1 MATKAAAK
9 RAKTVE
15 AAKNAASSVATGNR
29 ELIMLVDVLAR
40 EKNVPRDIVF
50 GALEMALASATKK
63 KYSDDIEVR
72 VAVDKDTGAYES
84 FRRWKVVADEAVE
97 TPQSQIGLAEAQKRQ
112 ADINLEDFV
121 EESLEAIEFGRIGAQ
136 TAKQVILQRIRDAE
150 REQILNDFLS
160 RGDELVTGTVKRM
173 ERGSAII
180 ESGRLEALLP
190 RENMIPKENL
200 RVGDRVR
207 AWVAKIDR
215 QARGPQLIL
224 SRTAPQF
231 IMKLFELE
239 VPEIEEKLLEIKSA
253 ARDPGVRAKIAVF
266 TTDKR
271 IDPIGTCV
279 GMRGSRVQAV
289 TQELAGERVD
299 IVLWAQDPAQ
309 LVIGALAPAEV
320 TSIVVDEEKHAM
332 DVVVDEENLAVA
344 IGRSGQNVRLASELT
359 GWQINLMTEEES
371 TKKKQE
377 ESGRILGDFIEKLD
391 VDEEVAAILI
401 EEGFSTLEE
410 IAYVPINE
418 LLEIQAFDENTV
430 NELRARARNA
440 LLVTAIANEEKM
452 EGVDPEMLKLEGM
465 DTQLAALLVEKG
477 IKTRDDLA
485 DLAVDELSE
494 LTALEEEKAKT
505 LIMAAR
511 AHWFNDGQEAA

>member
-1 MATKAAAK
+1 VAEASKASKAG
-9 RAKTVE
+9 TPL
-15 AAKNAASSVATGNR
+15 TGNR
-29 ELIMLVDVLAR
+29 ELVMLVDVLAR

-63 KYSDDIEVR
+63 KYAEDIDVR
-72 VAVDKDTGAYES
+72 VTVDKNSGNYES
-84 FRRWKVVADEAVE
+84 FRRWKVVSDDDME
-97 TPQSQIGLAEAQKRQ
+97 TPVPHSIHIEDAQKR
-112 ADINLEDFV
+112 DSNLKVGDFV
-121 EESLEAIEFGRIGAQ
+121 EEPLPNVDFGRIGAQ

-150 REQILNDFLS
+150 REQILNDFLG

-190 RENMIPKENL
+190 REQMIPKENL

-207 AWVAKIDR
+207 AWVMKIDR
-215 QARGPQLIL
+215 AARGPQLIL

-239 VPEIEEKLLEIKSA
+239 VPEIEEGLLEIKSA
-253 ARDPGVRAKIAVF
+253 ARDPGIRAKIAVF
-266 TTDKR
+266 TNDKR

-299 IVLWAQDPAQ
+299 IVLWSADPAQ
-309 LVIGALAPAEV
+309 FVIGALAPAEV

-371 TKKKQE
+371 NKKQLE
-377 ESGRILGDFIEKLD
+377 EGVRIKQHFMERLD
-391 VDEEVAAILI
+391 VDEEVANILI

-410 IAYVPINE
+410 VAYVPINE
-418 LLEIQAFDENTV
+418 LLEIESLDEGTV
-430 NELRARARNA
+430 NELRNRARNA
-440 LLVTAIANEEKM
+440 LLVAAIANEEAM
-452 EGVDPEMLKLEGM
+452 EGVDPELLKLEGM
-465 DTQLAALLVEKG
+465 EPALAGKLAAGG
-477 IKTRDDLA
+477 IKTRDDLG
-485 DLAVDELSE
+485 DLAVDELAE
-494 LTALEEEKAKT
+494 MTGLDEEKAKK

-511 AHWFNDGQEAA
+511 AHWFAAEEAKPAKIHKESA